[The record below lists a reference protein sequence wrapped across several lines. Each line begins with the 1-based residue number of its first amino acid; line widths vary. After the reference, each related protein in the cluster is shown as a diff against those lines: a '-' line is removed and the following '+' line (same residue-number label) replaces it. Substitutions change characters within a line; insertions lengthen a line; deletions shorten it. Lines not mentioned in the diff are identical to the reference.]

1 MCIRDSYYT
10 CVRVCVCGT
19 VLEEEKLGLLQ
30 HLGYYYTCVRVCVCG
45 TVLEEEK
52 LGLLQ
57 HLGHYYMCVSVCVCG
72 TVLEEEKLGLQKEVS
87 DLRGSVSEV
96 EAARLEARRHW
107 QELRHN
113 LKSVENERNL
123 LTDKVNE
130 LQLNL
135 AQAGDKLEDFRKENF
150 AMKQKVA
157 FSWLFLSACSQ

>member
-1 MCIRDSYYT
+1 
-10 CVRVCVCGT
+10 
-19 VLEEEKLGLLQ
+19 
-30 HLGYYYTCVRVCVCG
+30 
-45 TVLEEEK
+45 
-52 LGLLQ
+52 
-57 HLGHYYMCVSVCVCG
+57 VCG

-96 EAARLEARRHW
+96 ETARLEARRHW
-107 QELRHN
+107 QELRRN

-150 AMKQKVA
+150 FMKQKVA
-157 FSWLFLSACSQ
+157 LFSACSQ